1 MATQRNCS
9 RIWILVPPANG
20 RFNEVV
26 DATVLELWKPDK
38 KHSYVN
44 WWKGIWLFGQ
54 CSQGFLSY
62 LVI

>member
-9 RIWILVPPANG
+9 RIWILVPAANG

-26 DATVLELWKPDK
+26 DVTVLELWKPDK
-38 KHSYVN
+38 KH
-44 WWKGIWLFGQ
+44 IWLFGQ